1 LNPDLRKDPV
11 IDRWVIISTERGKR
25 PHDYPQPPRR
35 VDPKVC
41 PFCPGNEAATPPE
54 VSAIRSPESLPN
66 APGWVVRAISN
77 KYPALIIEGELN
89 RVGVGIFDKMNG
101 VGAHEVIIETPE
113 HSESLVDL
121 DVSRMTD
128 VLYICQ
134 GRMIDLERDPRFRY
148 LMLFKNQGEAAGAS
162 LEHSHSQLIATPVV
176 PKRVLEELEGCKRY
190 YGYKERCIFCDIIRQ
205 ELHDRER
212 VIEETADFV
221 AISPFAARFPFETW
235 ILPKS
240 HQGAFHTTTPRDLSG
255 LAEILLSTLR
265 RVKWVLNDP
274 AYNFMLHTTPING
287 TQHQQYH
294 WHVELIPK
302 LTRIAGFEWGTG
314 FYINPTSPEEA
325 AERLRRARCGDTPAV
340 APATSEADTVAES
353 RP

>member
-1 LNPDLRKDPV
+1 MYPELRKDPV

-25 PHDYPQPPRR
+25 PQDFPQPPKRI
-35 VDPKVC
+35 DPRVC

-54 VSAIRSPESLPN
+54 VSALRSPDSLPN
-66 APGWVVRAISN
+66 QPGWEVRAISN
-77 KYPALIIEGELN
+77 KYPALRIEGELN

-101 VGAHEVIIETPE
+101 IGAHEVIIETPNHHE
-113 HSESLVDL
+113 GLGDL
-121 DVSRMTD
+121 SVRRVAD
-128 VLYICQ
+128 VLLVCQ

-176 PKRVLEELEGCKRY
+176 PKRVLEELEGCQRY

-212 VIEETADFV
+212 VVQETSDYV

-235 ILPKS
+235 ILPKA
-240 HQGAFHTTTPRDLSG
+240 HQGSFRTTAPRDLHG
-255 LAEILLSTLR
+255 LAEILLDSLR
-265 RVKWVLNDP
+265 RQQVTLNDP
-274 AYNFMLHTTPING
+274 AYNLMLHTTPIGNA
-287 TQHQQYH
+287 QHHNYH
-294 WHVELIPK
+294 WHLELIPK
-302 LTRIAGFEWGTG
+302 LTRVAGFEWGTG

-325 AERLRRARCGDTPAV
+325 AEHLRSVNLDDFQPRSEPV
-340 APATSEADTVAES
+340 QTSEET
-353 RP
+353 R

>member
-1 LNPDLRKDPV
+1 LEPELRKDPV

-25 PHDYPQPPRR
+25 PRDYPQPPRQ

-54 VSAIRSPESLPN
+54 VSALRAPDTIPN
-66 APGWVVRAISN
+66 APGWQVRAISN
-77 KYPALIIEGELN
+77 KYPALRIEGELN

-101 VGAHEVIIETPE
+101 VGAHEVIIETPD
-113 HSESLVDL
+113 HSKSMVDL
-121 DVSRMTD
+121 DVQRMAD
-128 VLYICQ
+128 VLFVCQ

-176 PKRVLEELEGCKRY
+176 PKRVIEELEGSKRY

-205 ELHDRER
+205 ELHDGDR
-212 VIEETADFV
+212 VVEEAQDFV
-221 AISPFAARFPFETW
+221 AISPFAARFPYETW
-235 ILPKS
+235 ILPRA
-240 HQGAFHTTTPRDLSG
+240 HQGSFLTTTPRDLNG
-255 LAEILLSTLR
+255 LASILLTSLQR
-265 RVKWVLNDP
+265 MKWALNDP
-274 AYNFMLHTTPING
+274 AYNFMLHTSPVDG
-287 TQHQQYH
+287 THNHQYH
-294 WHVELIPK
+294 WHIELIPK

-325 AERLRRARCGDTPAV
+325 AEQLRAARPDSEPCVEPASSQAV
-340 APATSEADTVAES
+340 PTTEKQV
-353 RP
+353 